1 MAKENWLRRYYKI
14 CGSFWR
20 QIINDPTIG
29 AGGAA
34 VSSTMSVADSGS
46 KFSIV
51 HRQDGRAQINCDNMI
66 EMVAGGARPEEEGCD
81 IMIKSIKGNI
91 EIKCD
96 KNGNVIIKGTD
107 VYVKAGGDLDLDAG
121 DTIRM
126 YAENRIHIK
135 APVVDID
142 GISGSCIP
150 KELHFTS
157 RSFEGSFVGDDVIS
171 KSVNAAKLGKPT
183 LKIGF

>member
-1 MAKENWLRRYYKI
+1 MAKKNWLRRYYKI

-107 VYVKAGGDLDLDAG
+107 VYVKGWWRL
-121 DTIRM
+121 
-126 YAENRIHIK
+126 
-135 APVVDID
+135 
-142 GISGSCIP
+142 
-150 KELHFTS
+150 
-157 RSFEGSFVGDDVIS
+157 RS
-171 KSVNAAKLGKPT
+171 
-183 LKIGF
+183 